1 MFNNTIIVNFI
12 HGINYSL
19 FHLRLI
25 MDTINIS
32 EEPLMRA
39 GALSTNHEIGDKIE

>member
-1 MFNNTIIVNFI
+1 MKMRR
-12 HGINYSL
+12 L
-19 FHLRLI
+19 F
-25 MDTINIS
+25 S